1 MATMTQPPETATID
15 ENTVDQAVGLCY
27 FDPVT
32 ESLIEISELPDM
44 FLSVEPE
51 GAAIRKFYMV
61 TDPVE
66 MISWVQLLLL
76 SEDYNSTTYSVKVI
90 ISEDEPP
97 VSAFD
102 ILPSYN
108 SYRINNPPA
117 GDFMS
122 VWILV
127 ENISKVN
134 EIVNIGIKL
143 SYE

>member
-1 MATMTQPPETATID
+1 MATITQSPETATID

-27 FDPVT
+27 FDPET
-32 ESLIEISELPDM
+32 ETLIEISELPDM

-61 TDPVE
+61 MSPVE
-66 MISWVQLLLL
+66 NINWVQLFII
-76 SEDYNSTTYSVKVI
+76 SNDFNTTTYSIKVI

-97 VSAFD
+97 ISAFS

-108 SYRINNPPA
+108 SYKIENPPI
-117 GDFMS
+117 GEFLS
-122 VWILV
+122 VWLLI

-134 EIVNIGIKL
+134 EIVNVGL
-143 SYE
+143 RLTYD